1 MSSQQ
6 KTAEYFRNKSDEEI
20 IEWMLKNLS
29 TDQIK
34 SCLDDDSPSLIT
46 PIEKGNITVD
56 DLRKWCSNK
65 KYVIEKIEENK
76 VYFWY
81 FLNKQK
87 KWQYYIKPIENF
99 PQTLGANAEECDP
112 SDLLDEEQLNELK
125 NYWNTD
131 SLPEDEKAKFTN
143 IMDQYE
149 FDKNLVPK
157 GYVFP
162 DQVQDQ
168 DQDQAQAQDQD
179 QAQDQVQDQ
188 DQDQDQVQ
196 DQDQAQDQVQDQDQ
210 AQDQD
215 QVQDQA
221 QDQDQD
227 QDQEEQQED
236 NLSESLDKIQQAINF
251 QKQTAVNPDS
261 KLSGVI
267 NFSPVLIEGVDSNN
281 VYYYYVIFNPVDQS
295 ILVKGNEDNSDVNNV
310 SLDECKDKFMEIL
323 ENFSTLEDLISTPG
337 EGGGSQDITK
347 SASSWKQD
355 IKEVVNNFF
364 TGKFANDL
372 NTIKALYLT
381 YPLTPLPNAEF
392 FMSGLFSTS
401 EFGKK
406 CKYDNLN
413 DLVKNHYG
421 TKFYELFK
429 TNINENK
436 FGYKTL
442 IYSK

>member
-29 TDQIK
+29 TEQIK
-34 SCLDDDSPSLIT
+34 SCLDDDSPNLIT

-56 DLRKWCSNK
+56 DLRKYCSNK

-81 FLNKQK
+81 FLSKQK
-87 KWQYYIKPIENF
+87 KWEYYIKPIENF
-99 PQTLGANAEECDP
+99 PQSLGANAEECDP
-112 SDLLDEEQLNELK
+112 GDLLDEEELDELK
-125 NYWNTD
+125 KYWNTD
-131 SLPEDEKAKFTN
+131 TLSENEKEKFQN
-143 IMDQYE
+143 VMDQYE

-162 DQVQDQ
+162 NTQKS
-168 DQDQAQAQDQD
+168 
-179 QAQDQVQDQ
+179 
-188 DQDQDQVQ
+188 
-196 DQDQAQDQVQDQDQ
+196 
-210 AQDQD
+210 
-215 QVQDQA
+215 
-221 QDQDQD
+221 
-227 QDQEEQQED
+227 EEEESEEEPEKPEEPEEEKQK
-236 NLSESLDKIQQAINF
+236 LSETLDKIQQAINI
-251 QKQTAVNPDS
+251 QKQTVVNPES

-267 NFSPVLIEGVDSNN
+267 NFSPVLIESVDSNK

-295 ILVKGNEDNSDVNNV
+295 ILVRGNEDNSDVNNV
-310 SLDECKDKFMEIL
+310 SFDECKEKFMEIL
-323 ENFSTLEDLISTPG
+323 ENFSKLEDLISTPG

-381 YPLTPLPNAEF
+381 YPLTPLPNSEF
-392 FMSGLFSTS
+392 FMSGLFSTN
-401 EFGKK
+401 EFGKQF
-406 CKYDNLN
+406 KYNNIN
-413 DLVKNHYG
+413 DLVKNYYG
-421 TKFYELFK
+421 TKFHELFK
-429 TNINENK
+429 TNIIENK
-436 FGYKTL
+436 FGYKTF